1 MICVLILLSSPKGEA
16 FPNEKTDSL
25 KATGKH
31 IFNVSFIRF
40 TDKAP
45 FSQFPLS
52 LRALFGQDV
61 AFICFISNYFFLSR
75 HFEPLLGSF
84 VCL

>member
-1 MICVLILLSSPKGEA
+1 MFLFYSPPKGEA
-16 FPNEKTDSL
+16 FPNEKADSL

-40 TDKAP
+40 TDKAL

-52 LRALFGQDV
+52 LRALFGQEV

>member
-1 MICVLILLSSPKGEA
+1 MICVSILLSSPKGEA
-16 FPNEKTDSL
+16 VPNEKADFL
-25 KATGKH
+25 KAAGKH
-31 IFNVSFIRF
+31 SFNVSFIRL
-40 TDKAP
+40 TDKAL
-45 FSQFPLS
+45 FSQLPLS

-61 AFICFISNYFFLSR
+61 AFIRFIANYLFLSR